1 MPPWLLVSSAAIVLY
16 VSACLPLA
24 LLPYYAGAADSY
36 TVLQELIANLGPL
49 LITAVLLAAA
59 VLMLLGS
66 GRETVPKGRSGAGQ
80 LIRQG

>member
-1 MPPWLLVSSAAIVLY
+1 
-16 VSACLPLA
+16 
-24 LLPYYAGAADSY
+24 
-36 TVLQELIANLGPL
+36 VLQELIANLGPL